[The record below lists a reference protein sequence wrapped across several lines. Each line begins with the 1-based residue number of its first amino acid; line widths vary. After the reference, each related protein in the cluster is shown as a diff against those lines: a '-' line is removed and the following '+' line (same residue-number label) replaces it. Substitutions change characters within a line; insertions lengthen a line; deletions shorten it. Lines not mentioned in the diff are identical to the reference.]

1 MRVRRDNLLHVT
13 RGTNCIFFMQTL
25 ITIYIK
31 ERVLA
36 GSMTF
41 NRRHKWN
48 DYSPGP
54 VSLEI
59 YWEVNVSPSKCF
71 RQLKLITYVPCKKV
85 YCWMPGCLATINCIL
100 RSAQRKASSPWD
112 KFFKRIGKI
121 YKLIEK

>member
-25 ITIYIK
+25 IPIYIK

-48 DYSPGP
+48 DYCPGP

-85 YCWMPGCLATINCIL
+85 YCWMPGCLATIIAFYGAL
-100 RSAQRKASSPWD
+100 SARRRVRGTNFSKESERYIS
-112 KFFKRIGKI
+112 
-121 YKLIEK
+121 